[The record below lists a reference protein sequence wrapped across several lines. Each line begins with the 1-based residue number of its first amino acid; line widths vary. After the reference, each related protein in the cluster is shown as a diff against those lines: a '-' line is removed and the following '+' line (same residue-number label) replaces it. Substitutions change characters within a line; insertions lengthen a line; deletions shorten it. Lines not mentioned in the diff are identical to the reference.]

1 MHFYD
6 SMVVFER
13 GRHLKSAGQRSGM
26 TFKKFWKNAL
36 PKL

>member
-6 SMVVFER
+6 CLVVFER
-13 GRHLKSAGQRSGM
+13 GRHCVSSSRRSGM
-26 TFKKFWKNAL
+26 TFKKFWKNAM